1 MNNDYR
7 QVYKNLHPIARSTD
21 EAFKTADYATPIWRC
36 ETDTEKGIKFVV
48 NMVVGMLVVGL
59 PLLLVYSFMV
69 WLDTVV

>member
-7 QVYKNLHPIARSTD
+7 QAYKNVSKLPRTTD

-36 ETDTEKGIKFVV
+36 ETDTEKGIKFFV
-48 NMVVGMLVVGL
+48 NMVVGMLVVAL